1 MGEQPRT
8 DPGVEGLSAMG
19 PVMNQSPVEA
29 AEPAEMGRLEEEERR
44 IDEAIAESERLQV
57 LRKEKEELQKRK
69 LEMKARASGGG
80 STS

>member
-1 MGEQPRT
+1 
-8 DPGVEGLSAMG
+8 MG

>member
-1 MGEQPRT
+1 MR
-8 DPGVEGLSAMG
+8 
-19 PVMNQSPVEA
+19 
-29 AEPAEMGRLEEEERR
+29 RLEEEGRR
-44 IDEAIAESERLQV
+44 IDEAIAESERLQA